1 MEWWVADAKTVP
13 VLMINGKPLRGSEG
27 INKFLVGKFL

>member
-1 MEWWVADAKTVP
+1 MEWWVADAKTMP
-13 VLMINGKPLRGSEG
+13 VLMIDGKLMRGFEG